1 MNTNRSLRLVT
12 FAVLALV
19 TACFALAGP
28 MRRKSRVCFI
38 LPFEVHWGPA
48 VLPPGNYSFTPL
60 SATPGVLVHT
70 VIVRG
75 ENNKASIIMPM
86 EFDYIF
92 SGKNA
97 LIVERHGESATVR
110 ALRLPDAGLVLYYPA
125 AKAQRQVLA
134 QGPVLIQRLPILMAQ
149 K

>member
-1 MNTNRSLRLVT
+1 MNTNRSLRLVK

-19 TACFALAGP
+19 TACFGASLANAQDVQGT
-28 MRRKSRVCFI
+28 FN
-38 LPFEVHWGPA
+38 LPFEVHWGLA

-60 SATPGVLVHT
+60 SATPGVFVHA

-75 ENNKASIIMPM
+75 ENNKASMIMPM
-86 EFDYIF
+86 AFEHSI
-92 SGKNA
+92 SGQNA

-110 ALRLPDAGLVLYYPA
+110 ALNLPAAGLVIYYPA
-125 AKAQRQVLA
+125 AKAQRQILA
-134 QGPVLIQRLPILMAQ
+134 QGPELIQRLPILMAQ

>member
-19 TACFALAGP
+19 TACFGA
-28 MRRKSRVCFI
+28 SRANAQEVQGTFN
-38 LPFEVHWGPA
+38 LPFEVHWGRT
-48 VLPPGNYSFTPL
+48 VLPPGNYSFTSDSGPVVP
-60 SATPGVLVHT
+60 AHT

-75 ENNKASIIMPM
+75 ENNMACIMIPM
-86 EFDYIF
+86 VFDHSF

-97 LIVERHGESATVR
+97 LTVERHGESATVR
-110 ALRLPDAGLVLYYPA
+110 ELRLPDAGLVIYYPP
-125 AKAQRQVLA
+125 AKAQRQILA
-134 QGPVLIQRLPILMAQ
+134 QGPVLIQHLPILMAE